1 MIYKI
6 EKHPTKGFY
15 SVTEIRIGS
24 ETAMF
29 PLASDAVDHALAI
42 AGAEEKIEIT
52 ADVLYDYRAE
62 WNEKHHEL
70 QQANDDLRGVS

>member
-15 SVTEIRIGS
+15 SVTPIHLAT
-24 ETAMF
+24 ETEMF

-42 AGAEEKIEIT
+42 AGAEEKIEMS

-70 QQANDDLRGVS
+70 QRSNDDLRGVS